1 MPPKKNGR
9 KAKWT
14 EERHQLAAD
23 ARARREILE
32 NDATHGPSWEPL
44 ATDEHERAAADAE
57 LDMEMAEAVVSDDD
71 QPMALA
77 TGVDFDPGATRRRLR
92 NSELHRR
99 GDPELP
105 VSPLLKQRRHSRI
118 SEQYAIEYRKGAGC
132 CEAVAAVAQ
141 YRSPRHRDMN
151 DRRSRQAEAAMEA
164 MVMGMQSVS
173 APAPVLRLP
182 AL

>member
-99 GDPELP
+99 ARKCTKAQGAPKKSACSVVTSGSPYDCMTWTWFFEKVLCF
-105 VSPLLKQRRHSRI
+105 VS
-118 SEQYAIEYRKGAGC
+118 
-132 CEAVAAVAQ
+132 
-141 YRSPRHRDMN
+141 
-151 DRRSRQAEAAMEA
+151 
-164 MVMGMQSVS
+164 
-173 APAPVLRLP
+173 
-182 AL
+182 